1 MNNDE
6 KNIHPVRRFIDKRTE
21 NTLKPWFHE
30 KNNTFN
36 NSSEGKNALI
46 KIFKILVFYSII
58 AFLIH
63 FFI

>member
-21 NTLKPWFHE
+21 NPLKPWFHE
-30 KNNTFN
+30 QNNSFN
-36 NSSEGKNALI
+36 NSSEGKNTLI
-46 KIFKILVFYSII
+46 KIFNILVCYSII